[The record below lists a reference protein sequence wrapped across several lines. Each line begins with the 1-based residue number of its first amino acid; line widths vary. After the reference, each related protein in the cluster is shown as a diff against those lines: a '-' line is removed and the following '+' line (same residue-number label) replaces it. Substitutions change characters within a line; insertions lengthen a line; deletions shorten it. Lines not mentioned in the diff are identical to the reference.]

1 MQRRIHPA
9 HWLVALAVGVSV
21 VLGAKTTRADD
32 GEMDP
37 VLEAT
42 LHLKVQ
48 SYDHKLATRIK
59 KRFVVA
65 VLYQP
70 GSPACEALAH
80 RMADAFAR
88 VAEKYRIKTLK
99 PTIVMIAADQKLVES
114 LQAAESSM
122 IYVTSGLE
130 DALPRIVAA
139 GIEVRAL
146 TVTRVREHV
155 TAGVG
160 IGIVVDHHKPKM
172 IVNLP
177 SVVASGVE
185 LDAEMLGLAEVLR

>member
-1 MQRRIHPA
+1 MQRWIHPA
-9 HWLVALAVGVSV
+9 RWLAALAVCVSV
-21 VLGAKTTRADD
+21 ISGARTTRADG

-70 GSPACEALAH
+70 GSPTCEALAQ
-80 RMADAFAR
+80 RMADAFGR

-99 PTIVMIAADQKLVES
+99 PTIVMIAVDKKLVES
-114 LQAAESSM
+114 LQAAEASM

-130 DALPRIVAA
+130 DALPRIIAA
-139 GIEVRAL
+139 GVAIRAP

-155 TAGVG
+155 AAGVG

-172 IVNLP
+172 IINLP